1 MHKKN
6 IFKASFPLWSLK
18 KNQNEIFNMSATG
31 GGEWGGIP
39 CPFLKIENIGLILEK
54 KALIVSICGL
64 SFPFKM

>member
-1 MHKKN
+1 MSEN
-6 IFKASFPLWSLK
+6 ILFFDLQFIWLFFGNWLSNPGAQL
-18 KNQNEIFNMSATG
+18 G
-31 GGEWGGIP
+31 GEEWGGIP

>member
-1 MHKKN
+1 MSEN
-6 IFKASFPLWSLK
+6 ILFFDFQFICLFFGNWLSNPGEKL
-18 KNQNEIFNMSATG
+18 G
-31 GGEWGGIP
+31 GEEWGGLR